1 MPVMTPPSPVSHA
14 SADAATSRVLAAL
27 AGPDATPKPDQLA
40 AVRAVAA
47 DRRRTLVVQATG
59 WGKSLV
65 YLAAA
70 AAVREA
76 GAGPVLVVSPLL
88 ALMRDQ
94 VAAASRAGLVAVSLN
109 SANFE
114 DWEVTEAALLADEV
128 DVLFV
133 SPERLA
139 NPRFGDRILSVLLDR
154 LGALVVDEAHCIS
167 DWGFDFRPDY
177 QRLARVMAA
186 RPDLP
191 VLATTATAN
200 TRVTE
205 DVAAQLGHDTV
216 VLRGPLARASL
227 TLSVVPG
234 LGPLQRYG
242 WVAEALRTLPG
253 SGIVY
258 ALTVAEATRL
268 AAFLSGELAGE
279 GLVVAAYTGQMETAA
294 REQVEE
300 DLRAN
305 RLKAVVATSA
315 LGMGYDKPDL
325 AFCVHVGSPSSPV
338 AYYQQV
344 GRAGR
349 ALPDAVAVLL
359 PAETDARI
367 WEYFATANT
376 PQESLVRRILDALA
390 EAGEPVSVPALEVS
404 TGIRRSR
411 VEGLL
416 KVLAVDGAT
425 ARVGSGWTATGAPWR
440 YDAARY
446 AGLTAARRAE
456 ADLMRHYAAADGC
469 LMGFLRQALDDVTL
483 ADDPGAC
490 GRCSV
495 CTGQL
500 PAQLPAAPSASS
512 VAAARAFCRGI
523 DVPLEP
529 RKMWPAGMA
538 GRRGRIAGDLIAA
551 EGRALAFA
559 DDPGWSELV
568 APLVAD
574 TASTAGTAGTA
585 GTVGTPVGSA
595 GDGAVPDAVVDALV
609 GVLARWRGQWED
621 RPVAVVPVPS
631 RTRPKLVSSIA
642 AALAQVGRMPVA
654 DVLEAVGPRPASGVA
669 SGARAAA
676 VAASL
681 RVRPG
686 VQVPSGPILLVDD
699 VSASGWTLT
708 VAAAAL
714 REAGAGQVLPLV
726 LHKRPA

>member
-1 MPVMTPPSPVSHA
+1 MLVVTSTSPVSHER
-14 SADAATSRVLAAL
+14 ADAATSRVLAAL
-27 AGPDATPKPDQLA
+27 AGPQAAAKPDQLA

-70 AAVREA
+70 AALREA

-109 SANFE
+109 SANVE
-114 DWEVTEAALLADEV
+114 DWAATEAALLADEV

-200 TRVTE
+200 SRVTQ
-205 DVAAQLGHDTV
+205 DVAAQLGQDTV

-227 TLSVVPG
+227 TLAVVPG
-234 LGPLQRYG
+234 LGPLERYG
-242 WVAEALRTLPG
+242 WVAGALRTLPG

-258 ALTVAEATRL
+258 ALTVAEAERL
-268 AAFLSGELAGE
+268 ASFLAAELAGD
-279 GLVVAAYTGQMETAA
+279 GLAVAAYTGQMETAA
-294 REQVEE
+294 REEVEE
-300 DLRAN
+300 ALRDN

-325 AFCVHVGSPSSPV
+325 AFCVHVGSPASPV

-359 PAETDARI
+359 PAETDPRI

-376 PQESLVRRILDALA
+376 PQDSLVRRILAALE
-390 EAGEPVSVPALEVS
+390 EAGEPQSVPALEAS

-425 ARVGSGWTATGAPWR
+425 ARVGSGWTATGTPWSF
-440 YDAARY
+440 DAARY
-446 AGLTAARRAE
+446 AALTAARRAE
-456 ADLMRHYAAADGC
+456 ADLMRHYAGADGC

-495 CTGQL
+495 CTGVL
-500 PAQLPAAPSASS
+500 PAQLPTVPAQSW

-529 RKMWPAGMA
+529 RKMWPAGIP
-538 GRRGRIAGDLIAA
+538 GRRGRIAGGLLAGP
-551 EGRALAFA
+551 GRALAFA

-568 APLVAD
+568 APLVND
-574 TASTAGTAGTA
+574 TELGPA
-585 GTVGTPVGSA
+585 P
-595 GDGAVPDAVVDALV
+595 DGAVPQAVVDALV
-609 GVLARWRGQWED
+609 GVLSRWREQWVD

-631 RTRPKLVSSIA
+631 RTRPELVSSMA
-642 AALAQVGRMPVA
+642 ARLAQVGQMPVV
-654 DVLEAVGPRPASGVA
+654 DVLEAVGPRPSSGVA

-686 VQVPSGPILLVDD
+686 AQVPAGPVLLVDD

-714 REAGAGQVLPLV
+714 REAGTGEVLPLV
-726 LHKRPA
+726 LHKRPG